1 MKLYNSLLV
10 RETSLYSKARSKL
23 YIVPYV
29 ISLWALT
36 TGPRLHRIM
45 YASAFVGAPQGD
57 IMTNNTT
64 MNETTNLTQVK
75 EVETGML
82 DSLMDMLT
90 SSPELILMGAA
101 MLAMG
106 AYIMYTQPAVKAL
119 VMPYIKKYDDEILA
133 LLDENLTK
141 AQLAAYK
148 KLDETA
154 QKNVKNTVLR
164 NVIMSAWDE
173 HDDMMA
179 EAVRKNVRAAM
190 TK

>member
-1 MKLYNSLLV
+1 
-10 RETSLYSKARSKL
+10 
-23 YIVPYV
+23 
-29 ISLWALT
+29 
-36 TGPRLHRIM
+36 
-45 YASAFVGAPQGD
+45 
-57 IMTNNTT
+57 MTNNTT
-64 MNETTNLTQVK
+64 TNETTNLTQ
-75 EVETGML
+75 EVNEAETGML
-82 DSLMDMLT
+82 DSLLDTLS
-90 SSPELILMGAA
+90 SSPELMLMGAV
-101 MLAMG
+101 MIAMG
-106 AYIMYTQPAVKAL
+106 AYIMYTQPAIKAL

-133 LLDENLTK
+133 LLDANLTK

>member
-1 MKLYNSLLV
+1 MGSHRRAKASQDFV
-10 RETSLYSKARSKL
+10 RKCSS
-23 YIVPYV
+23 
-29 ISLWALT
+29 W
-36 TGPRLHRIM
+36 GPQ
-45 YASAFVGAPQGD
+45 QGD

-64 MNETTNLTQVK
+64 TNETTNLTKVK

-106 AYIMYTQPAVKAL
+106 AYIMYTQPTVKAL

-190 TK
+190 KK

>member
-1 MKLYNSLLV
+1 MGSHRRAKAPQDLL
-10 RETSLYSKARSKL
+10 
-23 YIVPYV
+23 
-29 ISLWALT
+29 
-36 TGPRLHRIM
+36 
-45 YASAFVGAPQGD
+45 YASAAVGAPQGD

-64 MNETTNLTQVK
+64 TNETTNLTVL
-75 EVETGML
+75 EPESGML

-106 AYIMYTQPAVKAL
+106 AYIMYTQPTVKAL

-190 TK
+190 KK